1 MKNKSYTHIF
11 HHQHHT
17 ILFVVRQNLK
27 YENWLILS
35 YSELLDTEFNL
46 VKVAFTNLDTDDKSP
61 GNPIPPILYYKY
73 LTLFDLKN
81 YFLEF

>member
-27 YENWLILS
+27 YEKIRLILS

-61 GNPIPPILYYKY
+61 GNPIPPIPL
-73 LTLFDLKN
+73 L
-81 YFLEF
+81 